1 MAAAASECWRQL
13 PQIPCELPPGCRA
26 LPPHF
31 PQCSLGPSAKRALAM
46 AEHVLMKT
54 LRRHMARTK
63 NILKE
68 GHSDDAAASG
78 GSAEKTASLKTHSP
92 AGAKGSKR
100 TRSPQNQEADAGRN
114 VLARRSSTR
123 SRSVALDGEEA
134 AQKAKAEAA
143 ENHLKTEVTQKR
155 RCTYRHSQSSIDCQ

>member
-1 MAAAASECWRQL
+1 
-13 PQIPCELPPGCRA
+13 
-26 LPPHF
+26 
-31 PQCSLGPSAKRALAM
+31 M

-92 AGAKGSKR
+92 AGQQADEVATEPRSGCRQECVSEAQQHTAPIGSIAWRGSSAKS
-100 TRSPQNQEADAGRN
+100 E
-114 VLARRSSTR
+114 
-123 SRSVALDGEEA
+123 SRSGRKPFED
-134 AQKAKAEAA
+134 
-143 ENHLKTEVTQKR
+143 
-155 RCTYRHSQSSIDCQ
+155 

>member
-1 MAAAASECWRQL
+1 VAAAASECWRQL

-92 AGAKGSKR
+92 AGSKGSKR

-123 SRSVALDGEEA
+123 RRSVALHGEEA

>member
-1 MAAAASECWRQL
+1 
-13 PQIPCELPPGCRA
+13 LPPGCRA

-54 LRRHMARTK
+54 LLRHMARTK

-78 GSAEKTASLKTHSP
+78 GSA
-92 AGAKGSKR
+92 
-100 TRSPQNQEADAGRN
+100 
-114 VLARRSSTR
+114 
-123 SRSVALDGEEA
+123 
-134 AQKAKAEAA
+134 
-143 ENHLKTEVTQKR
+143 
-155 RCTYRHSQSSIDCQ
+155 